1 MLNKTVLISKEVNRK
16 FKKEYFFIKGKVD
29 LKSNYFI
36 EKIKNSCSSD
46 NNLNFK
52 TNIKG
57 LMTPWNFFV
66 DDKNFINLVSLFV
79 DYIDDN
85 YENKNYYLRD
95 AWGFEI
101 KPNQKTTYHAHKE
114 ASWCGVIYLNNCQ
127 QLLNFPE
134 IKESIKPEI
143 GAFALFSPFLNHG
156 CERNYDIISK
166 FGISFNMYETK
177 LW

>member
-1 MLNKTVLISKEVNRK
+1 MFISKAINRT
-16 FKKEYFFIKGKVD
+16 FKKEYFFIKGKIN
-29 LKSNYFI
+29 LESNYFI

-52 TNIKG
+52 TNVKG

-66 DDKNFINLVSLFV
+66 NDKNFINLAQLFV
-79 DYIDDN
+79 DYIDAN
-85 YENKNYYLRD
+85 YKNNQYYLKD

-101 KPNQKTTYHAHKE
+101 KPNQKTIYHAHKE

-134 IKESIKPEI
+134 ITENVKPEP
-143 GAFALFSPFLNHG
+143 GSFALFSPFLNHG
-156 CERNYDIISK
+156 CEKNYDSTSK

-177 LW
+177 YW